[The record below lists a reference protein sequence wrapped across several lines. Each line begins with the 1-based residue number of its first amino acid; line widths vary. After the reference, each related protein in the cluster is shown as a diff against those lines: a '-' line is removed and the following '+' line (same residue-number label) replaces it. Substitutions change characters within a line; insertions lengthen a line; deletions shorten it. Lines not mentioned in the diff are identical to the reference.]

1 MSLRLRVSL
10 TPQAVQRKRPGMG
23 CWAPQ
28 PYGTRHSTAP
38 SFSRAL
44 EGIFGHCGDTR
55 CLLSGQPWER
65 KLGLREWKCGFCSR
79 FAEAPIL
86 SCVIQSPSLAGL
98 PPLREGLSMQAPC
111 VCPGHRRVAPSGPE
125 PTAGPATQIFLR
137 LPSHVLVFTVPSPP
151 TAKAS
156 VSLASIAISAQCSDP
171 QVTEGCCLFFF
182 FPGLELLFRPGWP

>member
-23 CWAPQ
+23 CWAPYSPALRHQ
-28 PYGTRHSTAP
+28 TQHSTLLFK
-38 SFSRAL
+38 SLGRH
-44 EGIFGHCGDTR
+44 FGHCGDTR
-55 CLLSGQPWER
+55 CLLSRQPWER

-86 SCVIQSPSLAGL
+86 SCVTQSPRLAGL

-125 PTAGPATQIFLR
+125 PTAGPATQIFLVFHLR
-137 LPSHVLVFTVPSPP
+137 SWYLLCPPHQLPRPASH
-151 TAKAS
+151 
-156 VSLASIAISAQCSDP
+156 
-171 QVTEGCCLFFF
+171 
-182 FPGLELLFRPGWP
+182 WPV

>member
-1 MSLRLRVSL
+1 MVTAWLGGQLSPVVVGVSLRLRVSL

-79 FAEAPIL
+79 FAEAAAL
-86 SCVIQSPSLAGL
+86 SCVTQSPRLAGL

-125 PTAGPATQIFLR
+125 PTAGPATQI
-137 LPSHVLVFTVPSPP
+137 VLVFHLRSWYLLCPP
-151 TAKAS
+151 HQLPRPAS
-156 VSLASIAISAQCSDP
+156 H
-171 QVTEGCCLFFF
+171 
-182 FPGLELLFRPGWP
+182 WPV